1 MMHYR
6 KLGSSGLNVS
16 AIGLGCMSM
25 SGIYGESDDEESIRV
40 IHRALDLGI
49 NFIDTADAYGRGHNE
64 ELVGKAIKEHRD
76 KVVLATKFGN
86 TPDGIKGSPDYV
98 VQACDASLKRLG
110 TESIDL
116 YYQHRVDP
124 NVPIEETVGAMAQLV
139 KQGKVRHLGL
149 SEAAPETIRRA
160 AAVHPIVAVQSE
172 YSLMYRDVGDST
184 LPVCRELNM
193 AFVAY
198 SPLGRSLL
206 TGAIKAL
213 SDLPEGDRRRDH
225 PRFFE
230 DNFGTNFALVQR
242 IAEIAEEKAC
252 KPSQLVLAWLLAQGD
267 QVVALPGTKHIAYL
281 EENAGAIG
289 VRLSDE
295 DLQRIDQA
303 MPAGAAAGARYPE
316 GQLGRVQI

>member
-6 KLGSSGLNVS
+6 KLGGSGLNVS
-16 AIGLGCMSM
+16 AVGLGCMSM
-25 SGIYGESDDEESIRV
+25 SGLYGKADDAESIKV
-40 IHRALDLGI
+40 IHRALELGI

-86 TPDGIKGSPDYV
+86 TPDGIKGSPEHV
-98 VQACDASLKRLG
+98 MQACDASLQRLG
-110 TESIDL
+110 VDSIDL

-124 NVPIEETVGAMAQLV
+124 TVPIEDTVGAMAQLV

-160 AAVHPIVAVQSE
+160 AAVHPIAAVQSE
-172 YSLMYRDVGDST
+172 YSLMYREVGEAT
-184 LPVCRELNM
+184 LPVCRELNI

-213 SDLPEGDRRRDH
+213 TDLPETDRRRDH

-230 DNFGTNFALVQR
+230 ENFGTNIAMVQR
-242 IAEIAEEKAC
+242 VMEIAAEKRV
-252 KPSQLVLAWLLAQGD
+252 KPSQLVLAWLLAQD
-267 QVVALPGTKHIAYL
+267 EHVVALPGTKRISYL
-281 EENAGAIG
+281 EENADAIA
-289 VRLSDE
+289 VRLTDE
-295 DLQRIDQA
+295 ELKAIDDA
-303 MPAGAAAGARYPE
+303 MPAGATAGTRYPE
-316 GQLGRVQI
+316 GQMSRVQL

>member
-6 KLGSSGLNVS
+6 KLGTSGLNVS
-16 AIGLGCMSM
+16 AISLGCMSM
-25 SGIYGESDDEESIRV
+25 SGIYGKSDDAESTKV
-40 IHRALDLGI
+40 IQKALDLGI

-64 ELVGKAIKEHRD
+64 ELVGKAIKGQRD

-86 TPDGIKGSPDYV
+86 TPDGANGKPDYV
-98 VQACDASLKRLG
+98 FKACEASLKRLG
-110 TESIDL
+110 VDHIDL

-124 NVPIEETVGAMAQLV
+124 GVPIEDTVGAMAQLV

-149 SEAAPETIRRA
+149 SEARPETIRRA
-160 AAVHPIVAVQSE
+160 AAVNTIAAVQSE
-172 YSLMYRDVGDST
+172 YSLMYREVGEET
-184 LPVCRELNM
+184 LPVCKELNM

-213 SDLPEGDRRRDH
+213 GDLPEDDRRRAH

-230 DNFGTNFALVQR
+230 QNFDTNIGLVR
-242 IAEIAEEKAC
+242 KVLEIAAEKRI
-252 KPSQLVLAWLLAQGD
+252 KPSQLVLAWLLAQD
-267 QVVALPGTKHIAYL
+267 EHVVALPGTKHVAYL
-281 EENAGAIG
+281 EENAAAVG

-295 DLQRIDQA
+295 ELRSIGEA
-303 MPAGAAAGARYPE
+303 MPSGSVAGTRYPE
-316 GQLGRVQI
+316 GQMRAVQL